1 MTLGSTILRAETAAI
16 AALAAAAAIPWIDRE
31 EMRFTRINT
40 KGNAFALPS
49 RVAFSVESYY
59 FFFATFFAA
68 FFTAFFAAFFVAMTI
83 LPLNNLG
90 CNYNVNVAIE

>member
-1 MTLGSTILRAETAAI
+1 
-16 AALAAAAAIPWIDRE
+16 
-31 EMRFTRINT
+31 MRFTRINT

-49 RVAFSVESYY
+49 RVAFVSVGSY
-59 FFFATFFAA
+59 FFFATFLAA

-90 CNYNVNVAIE
+90 M